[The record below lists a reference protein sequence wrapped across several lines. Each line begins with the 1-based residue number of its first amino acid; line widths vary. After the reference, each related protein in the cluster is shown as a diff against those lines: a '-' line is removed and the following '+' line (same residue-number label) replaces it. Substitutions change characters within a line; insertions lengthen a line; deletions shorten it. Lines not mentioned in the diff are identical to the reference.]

1 MFTTYSELNLQPKLN
16 WYLPWTNGKI
26 ILQFC
31 RPISQKMCLV
41 AFFFCLSSLL
51 NFCETSFPHHDQTIV
66 DFSLCWRRKIT
77 ALVHTARFKRWELL
91 PPSPLCKLVSAPLCF
106 TGLSW
111 TSKGSLQVV
120 FLLSVVYHFFFLFI
134 WFVVL
139 SGSLP
144 PSSPRLPYIHNLFIS
159 VTLWYLKSLHGVF
172 STLSAFEILF
182 LTSF

>member
-1 MFTTYSELNLQPKLN
+1 MFTTYSKLNLQPKLN

-41 AFFFCLSSLL
+41 AFFSCLSSLL

-77 ALVHTARFKRWELL
+77 ALVHTVRFKTRALL
-91 PPSPLCKLVSAPLCF
+91 PPSPLCRPVSKPLCF

-111 TSKGSLQVV
+111 TFKGSLQVV
-120 FLLSVVYHFFFLFI
+120 LLLSVVYHFFFLFI

-139 SGSLP
+139 SGSL
-144 PSSPRLPYIHNLFIS
+144 SPRLPYIHNLFIS
-159 VTLWYLKSLHGVF
+159 VTLWYLKSLHRVF
-172 STLSAFEILF
+172 STLSAF
-182 LTSF
+182 